1 MLNPQEDFLSDRR
14 MAIIFRRVKGVPQAV
29 KASRDSDSLAEKPA
43 EAGGRRRPDAAPCR
57 AMVPRL
63 GFSRFAF
70 RCFNLI

>member
-43 EAGGRRRPDAAPCR
+43 EADGRRRPDAAPCR

-63 GFSRFAF
+63 GLGWVFPL
-70 RCFNLI
+70 CFPVL